1 MKFPC
6 RTTSIQSASKLLMV
20 LLITSLAGCLRVG
33 PDYVRPDVQVY
44 KDWNTP
50 LSGSLETVGT
60 GTRTTLATWWTT
72 FNDSQLSSLIE
83 RAVAGN
89 LDLKKARARVREAR
103 ARRGI
108 AEAGLLPTVSFSG
121 SPTWSGTIGY
131 SGTDDASILSAE
143 DSSNFY
149 SVNFDAA
156 WELDIFGGVR
166 RSVEATEGDLQAS
179 EEDLRFVLVSLLS
192 EVALNYIDVRVY
204 QDRLAVA
211 DSNLRS
217 QSETCQLTQWRYE
230 AGLSDELAVQQAR
243 YNLENTRSQIP
254 LLRTGLEAAMNRI
267 AVLLGAPPGE
277 VHAELE
283 QQEPV
288 PVPPPKVA
296 VGLPADLLRRR
307 PDVRQAERQLA
318 AQTARIGVATADL
331 YPKLTLNGS
340 IGLETLSMTNP
351 SSGILTV
358 TGGPTISWAIFKGGA
373 IRQNIEVQSA
383 LQEQALIKYE
393 AVILT
398 ALEEVENALVAYAE
412 VQKRRQSLSEAAQ
425 AAQKAVELAQQ
436 KYEGGLTDF
445 TNVLD
450 AQRSLLS
457 LQEQLAESNGNVTA
471 NLVRIY
477 KALGGGWT
485 PLAGNAQEDGV

>member
-1 MKFPC
+1 MNFPR
-6 RTTSIQSASKLLMV
+6 RTYSIQSASKLLML
-20 LLITSLAGCLRVG
+20 LLITGLTGCLKVG
-33 PDYVRPDVQVY
+33 PDYVRPDVQAY
-44 KDWNTP
+44 KDWNTQ
-50 LSGSLETVGT
+50 LSGSLETGGT
-60 GTRTTLATWWTT
+60 DTRATLATWWTT
-72 FNDSQLSSLIE
+72 FNDSKLSSLIE
-83 RAVAGN
+83 RAAAGN

-108 AEAGLLPTVSFSG
+108 AEAGLQPTVSFSG
-121 SPTWSGTIGY
+121 SPTWNNTIGY
-131 SGTDDASILSAE
+131 SGTNDANILSAE
-143 DSSNFY
+143 NPTNLY

-166 RSVEATEGDLQAS
+166 RSVEAAEGDLQAS
-179 EEDLRFVLVSLLS
+179 EEDLRNVLVSLLS
-192 EVALNYIDVRVY
+192 EVALNYVDVRVY

-217 QSETCQLTQWRYE
+217 QSETCQLAQWRYE

-254 LLRTGLEAAMNRI
+254 VLRTGLEAAMNRI
-267 AVLLGAPPGE
+267 AVLLGAQPGE

-288 PVPPPKVA
+288 PVPPPGVA
-296 VGLPADLLRRR
+296 VGVPADLLRRR

-331 YPKLTLNGS
+331 YPKFTLSGS

-351 SSGILTV
+351 SSGILTL
-358 TGGPTISWAIFKGGA
+358 TGGPTISWAVFKGGA

-457 LQEQLAESNGNVTA
+457 FQEQLAESNGNVTA

-485 PLAGNAQEDGV
+485 PLANNAQEYGL

>member
-1 MKFPC
+1 MKFPR
-6 RTTSIQSASKLLMV
+6 RTYSIRSASKLLMV
-20 LLITSLAGCLRVG
+20 LLITSLTGCLKVG
-33 PDYVRPDVQVY
+33 PDYVRPNVQVY
-44 KDWNTP
+44 KDWNTQ
-50 LSGSLETVGT
+50 LSSSLETGGT
-60 GTRTTLATWWTT
+60 DTRTTLATWWTT
-72 FNDSQLSSLIE
+72 FNDSKLSGLIE
-83 RAVAGN
+83 RAAAGN

-121 SPTWSGTIGY
+121 SPTWNNTIGY
-131 SGTDDASILSAE
+131 SGTNDANILSAE
-143 DSSNFY
+143 NSSNFY

-166 RSVEATEGDLQAS
+166 RSVEAAEGDLQAS
-179 EEDLRFVLVSLLS
+179 EEDLRNVLVSLLS
-192 EVALNYIDVRVY
+192 EVALNYVDVRVY
-204 QDRLAVA
+204 QDRLTVA

-217 QSETCQLTQWRYE
+217 QSETYQLTQWRYE

-254 LLRTGLEAAMNRI
+254 VLRTGLEAAMNRI
-267 AVLLGAPPGE
+267 AVLLGEQPGE

-288 PVPPPKVA
+288 PVPPLKVA
-296 VGLPADLLRRR
+296 VGVPADLLRRR
-307 PDVRQAERQLA
+307 PDVRQAERELA

-331 YPKLTLNGS
+331 YPKFTLSGS

-351 SSGILTV
+351 SSGILTL

-393 AVILT
+393 AVDPHCT
-398 ALEEVENALVAYAE
+398 
-412 VQKRRQSLSEAAQ
+412 
-425 AAQKAVELAQQ
+425 
-436 KYEGGLTDF
+436 
-445 TNVLD
+445 
-450 AQRSLLS
+450 
-457 LQEQLAESNGNVTA
+457 
-471 NLVRIY
+471 
-477 KALGGGWT
+477 GGGGKCSRRLCRGAKAET
-485 PLAGNAQEDGV
+485 IIKRSDSGSPKGGGAGTAKVRGGTDGFYQCFGCPTFTFIIPGAVGRKQRKRNR

>member
-1 MKFPC
+1 
-6 RTTSIQSASKLLMV
+6 MV
-20 LLITSLAGCLRVG
+20 LLITSLTGCLKVG
-33 PDYVRPDVQVY
+33 PNHVRPDVQVH
-44 KDWNTP
+44 KDWNTQ
-50 LSGSLETVGT
+50 LSSSLETSGT
-60 GTRTTLATWWTT
+60 DTRTTLAMWWTT
-72 FNDSQLSSLIE
+72 FNDPKLSGLIE

-89 LDLKKARARVREAR
+89 LDLKKARSRVREAR

-108 AEAGLLPTVSFSG
+108 AEAGLLPAVGFSG
-121 SPTWSGTIGY
+121 SPTWTSTIGY
-131 SGTDDASILSAE
+131 SGTNDDPILSAE
-143 DSSNFY
+143 NTSNFY

-156 WELDIFGGVR
+156 WELDVFGGVR
-166 RSVEATEGDLQAS
+166 RSVEAAEGDLQAS
-179 EEDLRFVLVSLLS
+179 EEDLRNVLVSLLS

-211 DSNLRS
+211 DINLRS
-217 QSETCQLTQWRYE
+217 QSETHQLTQWRYE

-254 LLRTGLEAAMNRI
+254 LLRTGLVAALNRI
-267 AVLLGAPPGE
+267 AVLLGEQPGE

-283 QQEPV
+283 HQEPV

-296 VGLPADLLRRR
+296 VGVPADLLRRR

-331 YPKLTLNGS
+331 YPKFTLSGS

-351 SSGILTV
+351 SSGILTLV
-358 TGGPTISWAIFKGGA
+358 GGPTIDWAIFKGGA

-393 AVILT
+393 TVILT
-398 ALEEVENALVAYAE
+398 ALEEAENALVDYAE
-412 VQKRRQSLSEAAQ
+412 VQKRRHSLSEAAQ
-425 AAQKAVELAQQ
+425 AAQQAAELAQQ

-457 LQEQLAESNGNVTA
+457 FQEQLAASNGNVTA
-471 NLVRIY
+471 NLVRLY

-485 PLAGNAQEDGV
+485 TQENSL